1 MLFVFHY
8 ISKIMLFLLIW
19 LPFLGFLGGS
29 LFGRWLGKGVVY
41 FTTIN
46 ILCSFLIS
54 FYLFNRLCWENSKH
68 NLMINLWIQV
78 ENLDVTWEI
87 STDSLNITMACIVT
101 FISTLVH
108 LYSSEYMKEDPHLQ
122 RFMSYLSLF
131 TFFMMI
137 LITGNNFIQMF
148 VGWEGV
154 GLSSYLLI
162 NFWFSRIQANKSAIK
177 AMLFNRIADLLLL
190 IAICSVYIVFETFD
204 YTIIFS
210 VASLM
215 SDVHIICGV
224 FDIAAMDF
232 ICILLF
238 LGAMGKS
245 AQLGFHNWLPDAME
259 GPTPVSALIHA
270 ATMVT
275 AGVFLLVRCSYL
287 FELSDTAQTFVAIIG
302 ALTALFGSSVGMYTH
317 DLKRVIAFSTCSQL
331 GYMMLACGLEQ
342 YNAALFHLVTHAFF
356 KALLFLAAGSIIH
369 SAYDEQDTRKLGS
382 FLRFLPLTYI
392 CFLVGSLNLMGT
404 PFLSGFYTKDMI
416 LELAFTSYTVSG
428 TFCYVLGVIS
438 VFFTSSY
445 STRLLILVFLS
456 APNGNRFYIQSTNE
470 NKFAIKVPL
479 IVLSFLSIIIG
490 GLIADIFYGL
500 GTTFYST
507 AIFFDINNF
516 NNGDVEFM
524 SGWFKVIP
532 LVLTF
537 LGVIFSFFTYI
548 INKNFFVFLKQ
559 KTKFIAV
566 YKFFIKKWYTDRL
579 VNHIL
584 TIPLLL
590 WSKTYSYKKLDRGL
604 LEILGPTSLTRIT
617 NELLLKEIKAPNN
630 NTKHYY

>member
-1 MLFVFHY
+1 ML
-8 ISKIMLFLLIW
+8 ILLIW
-19 LPFLGFLGGS
+19 FPFLGFLGGS
-29 LFGRWLGKGVVY
+29 LLGRWLGKGVVF
-41 FTTIN
+41 FTTLN
-46 ILCSFLIS
+46 TLFSFLIS
-54 FYLFNRLCWENSKH
+54 FYLFNQLFWSNNTI
-68 NLMINLWIQV
+68 NLLINLWV
-78 ENLDVTWEI
+78 RVDNLDINWEI
-87 STDSLNITMACIVT
+87 CMDSLNITMACIVT

-162 NFWFSRIQANKSAIK
+162 NFWFTRIQANKSAIK

-190 IAICSVYIVFETFD
+190 IALCGIYSLFETFD

-210 VASLM
+210 IASLLT
-215 SDVHIICGV
+215 DVHMLCGTYSISAI
-224 FDIAAMDF
+224 DS

-275 AGVFLLVRCSYL
+275 AGVFLLVRCSFL
-287 FELSDTAQTFVAIIG
+287 FELSITALSFISIVG

-342 YNAALFHLVTHAFF
+342 YNVALFHLVTHAFF

-369 SAYDEQDTRKLGS
+369 SAFDEQDTRKLGS

-392 CFLVGSLNLMGT
+392 CFLIGSLNLMGT

-416 LELAFTSYTVSG
+416 LELALTSYTISG
-428 TFCYVLGVIS
+428 IFCYTLGVIS
-438 VFFTSSY
+438 VFFTASY
-445 STRLLILVFLS
+445 STRLLILIFLNT
-456 APNGNRFYIQSTNE
+456 PNSNKFYIQTTHE
-470 NKFAIKVPL
+470 NDLAIKIPL
-479 IVLSFLSIIIG
+479 ILLSILSIFIG
-490 GLIADIFYGL
+490 WLLADVFYGF
-500 GTTFYST
+500 GTPFYST
-507 AIFFDINNF
+507 AIFFNTNNL
-516 NNGDVEFM
+516 NCGDVEFM
-524 SGWFKVIP
+524 SSLFKVLP
-532 LVLTF
+532 LILTCF
-537 LGVIFSFFTYI
+537 GVCFSLFTYL
-548 INKNFFVFLKQ
+548 INKNFFLFLKK
-559 KTKFIAV
+559 KTIFSSI
-566 YKFFIKKWYTDRL
+566 YKFFIKKWYTDRI
-579 VNHIL
+579 VNQII

-590 WSKTYSYKKLDRGL
+590 WSQFYSYKKLDRGL
-604 LEILGPTSLTRIT
+604 LEILGPTTLNRIT
-617 NELLLKEIKAPNN
+617 KNILITESALFNKNIK
-630 NTKHYY
+630 YYY

>member
-1 MLFVFHY
+1 
-8 ISKIMLFLLIW
+8 MLFLLIW

>member
-1 MLFVFHY
+1 
-8 ISKIMLFLLIW
+8 MLFLLIW

-54 FYLFNRLCWENSKH
+54 FYLFNRLCWESSKH

-224 FDIAAMDF
+224 FDIAAIDF